1 MENQE
6 NQWKITWISR
16 NKWSIDAFLIVFFG
30 ISVSKKKMVGVQH
43 GIDMKNNINGYVAQL
58 HKVRINNVDIGG
70 NTTYN
75 R

>member
-1 MENQE
+1 
-6 NQWKITWISR
+6 
-16 NKWSIDAFLIVFFG
+16 
-30 ISVSKKKMVGVQH
+30 MVGVQH